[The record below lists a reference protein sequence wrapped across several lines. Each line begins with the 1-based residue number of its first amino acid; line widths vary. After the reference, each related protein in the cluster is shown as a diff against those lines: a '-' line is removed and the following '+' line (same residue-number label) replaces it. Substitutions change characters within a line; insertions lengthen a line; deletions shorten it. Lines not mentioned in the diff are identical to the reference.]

1 MDTTNLSDQEH
12 RVKSLKKI
20 YTISDEDFL
29 NLSDADIK
37 KFIELLEPYNLSDEE
52 ISKLLDEEVKAIQK
66 HIGRRYQY
74 NEMSHRIFEKIAQ
87 RQKRDVS
94 DIDFA
99 NLLEDEKK
107 STDQI
112 LIVKRKLD
120 TEKSELIK
128 PIKERIANEG

>member
-1 MDTTNLSDQEH
+1 MDTTNLSDQER

-74 NEMSHRIFEKIAQ
+74 NEMFHRLLEKIAQ

-99 NLLEDEKK
+99 DLLEDEKK
-107 STDQI
+107 STDQV

-120 TEKSELIK
+120 AEKSELIK
-128 PIKERIANEG
+128 PIKERIVNEG

>member
-1 MDTTNLSDQEH
+1 MDTKSLSDEER

-29 NLSDADIK
+29 DLSDADIK
-37 KFIELLEPYNLSDEE
+37 KFIELIEPYNLSDEE

-74 NEMSHRIFEKIAQ
+74 NETSHRIFETIAQ
-87 RQKRDVS
+87 RQEKDVS
-94 DIDFA
+94 SIDFTD
-99 NLLEDEKK
+99 LSTDEKK
-107 STDQI
+107 LTDQV

-120 TEKSELIK
+120 VEKSELIK
-128 PIKERIANEG
+128 SIKERIANKG